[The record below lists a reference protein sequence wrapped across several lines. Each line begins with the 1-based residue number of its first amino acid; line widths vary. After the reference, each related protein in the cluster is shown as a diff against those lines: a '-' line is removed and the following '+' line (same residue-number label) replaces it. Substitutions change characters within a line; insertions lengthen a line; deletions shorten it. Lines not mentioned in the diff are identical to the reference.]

1 MGAGVLEDGREVPG
15 EDSGFGVSVVAA
27 DLVHGEVAEVF
38 DEDFFGEGE
47 QTDECGELLV
57 VSGLADVVIATVEP
71 VDEELK

>member
-1 MGAGVLEDGREVPG
+1 MGAGVLEDEGEVTS

-38 DEDFFGEGE
+38 DEGFFGEGE

-57 VSGLADVVIATVEP
+57 ISGLADVVIATIEP
-71 VDEELK
+71 IDEELK